1 MQMNMKENM
10 QQEVDIPKPYV
21 RNYGKEHDTGSG
33 TWMNQSS
40 GITVQIKCYLD
51 LSKQCLL
58 IS

>member
-1 MQMNMKENM
+1 MKENM